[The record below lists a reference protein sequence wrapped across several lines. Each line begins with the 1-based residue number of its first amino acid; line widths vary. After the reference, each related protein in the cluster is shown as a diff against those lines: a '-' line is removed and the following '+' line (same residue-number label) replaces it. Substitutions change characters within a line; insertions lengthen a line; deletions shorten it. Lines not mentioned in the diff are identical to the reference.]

1 MSFQAPFDIMDY
13 ARLRMTA
20 EAQQQEQQQ
29 QAQQQYMQTITGA
42 LGDIANMYQQ
52 EEEMKAGVKAGEHFG
67 KTFGKQFGLDPAV
80 YTSPEYKGMGL
91 QAQYQFN
98 KGILGNFGSL
108 SQNFNYGLNAGIRQA
123 APQQRAMAQNQ
134 ATIAGQGGP
143 TQMAFPPSINPD
155 VIP

>member
-1 MSFQAPFDIMDY
+1 MSFQAPFEIMDY

-52 EEEMKAGVKAGEHFG
+52 GEEMKAGVKAGEQFG
-67 KTFGKQFGLDPAV
+67 KMFGKQFGLDPAIFN
-80 YTSPEYKGMGL
+80 SPEYKGMGL
-91 QAQYQFN
+91 QAQYQLHS
-98 KGILGNFGSL
+98 GIRSNFGSL

-123 APQQRAMAQNQ
+123 APQQRAITQNQ
-134 ATIAGQGGP
+134 INVANQGGP
-143 TQMAFPPSINPD
+143 GIMGATRRISPTNP
-155 VIP
+155 